1 MTFNF
6 DVATLKVAGLPANSP
21 LGAGTSLSGYNWNA
35 LSVQFINQ
43 QNKPVAAPLKNIKV
57 SGTVV
62 TFDVDFPFTANLLN
76 GLTIAA
82 VTVGQGPFASAGA
95 VAAQTL
101 FGPGLI
107 EVN

>member
-1 MTFNF
+1 M
-6 DVATLKVAGLPANSP
+6 
-21 LGAGTSLSGYNWNA
+21 
-35 LSVQFINQ
+35 QFING
-43 QNKPVAAPLKNIKV
+43 QNTPISAPLKNIKV

-62 TFDVDFPFTANLLN
+62 TFDVFFPFTANLLN

-82 VTVGQGPFASAGA
+82 VTIGSGPFANADA
-95 VAAQTL
+95 VALQTL